1 MPLPRRDYL
10 EFLFNNGR
18 GVRTDQIAGANIE
31 SVIEDEISGIVR
43 VTGVLADGTPVTHQL
58 DGSLLINAA
67 PDQSPQPVAHTA
79 SFTSRRLWWD
89 GVTLKRVART
99 PGHGVVV
106 SWPEYA
112 DANYRGASHYVPDNF
127 VVGQHYYNLDAHNFV
142 YRILQ
147 NGVARNIGGTPAGF
161 RGPVRDQAAAE
172 RLVSGNGQLFEWSET
187 VYRSSGYVAEANEVF
202 FWESVFGEPNELDQD
217 ESENATSDV
226 QGTISGR
233 RLAQA
238 VAAFSP
244 FTDVEKDILDDL
256 SRITFPHP
264 EDDWSIRQTYSA
276 RDFFA
281 NDRSTFLS
289 LGWDADNRLRALSG
303 DGHVGRLGGHNQGRV
318 YDGSDRLR
326 GGLISGDSWL
336 FMRDSGAAS
345 LVERTLVNGGDA
357 TASYMLSS
365 HYFSVFADPDSGTL
379 IGLLRRLSATQ
390 LEIAL
395 FDYDA
400 DASTLVSNAS
410 FTIESTAID
419 TALGDDFVPLTDVHR
434 ESASGAYQDVSGAIL
449 EGDRLYLILTDIRKD
464 DGHTASVLIGF
475 TLAGTPNNR
484 TLTVLAENAV
494 DELPISDELTSGI
507 LPLEADEL
515 FLARPLSV
523 YRLSPPTGVDVS
535 GKADT
540 DLQNVDDNLT
550 LGEQQA
556 VRDKLAAASQGDLT
570 LAGNAITANQGAI
583 AANANAVTAAAAA
596 AVQAANSPVRANDD
610 PENVAAAASAGTNAA
625 VARRDHVHALPTD
638 DTLEFNPVSGD
649 LGVSIHDVVQHLQ
662 ESIRYF
668 TNSIDHP
675 ADPGGHSAGQMFRT
689 GPFPTTISRVQ
700 AQIDV
705 LVGHPSY
712 AARIYHVNSDR
723 EVLEFLGE
731 SGHFV
736 PLSNN
741 PHSYDF
747 SVDDGIGI
755 PIPESSFIVILFHA
769 VGGVLIPLRTGDEAS
784 DSPGKSYQDA
794 NRDFN
799 MVHSV
804 VYEHVHPSVG
814 DSTVSHGDDDHI
826 RGNIKIFYDIAY
838 DHGALLGGS
847 KANTDLQNVDE
858 DLTDAEKETVRTRI
872 GAGAEGTSGSAATAR
887 VAGVLD
893 ITDDD
898 EWVETANY
906 TDTTELV
913 GADRTARYMSWFDGA
928 LYLADAAGNV
938 NTRDIGAAITGMA
951 RGDGLFV
958 TAEGN
963 NLVSRGA
970 VDLAQLD
977 STVHGARIAVA
988 VQQDNPTKFW
998 SLVPNVGNTLMAVRE
1013 ATVPADGTIGAE
1025 SVRHTFTVAAVNAAL
1040 GDRYFDATSIFT
1052 ADGNGIVDLHVVS
1065 ASEFWIIFAGLPLA
1079 HDLTTSFTVMIR
1091 AEPVQGG
1098 STWQLVAD
1106 SVQEFARDDG
1116 RSFVRLGDG
1125 LVYLGLAG
1133 GGVARYENRA
1143 RRAEVY
1149 REHQQD
1155 GLRRITESERDAGTE
1170 DGVRE
1175 MSPTDVH
1182 DMIDTHGGGGGDAG
1196 DAAFA
1201 REVIFQDSSD
1211 RAVVVSNGTP
1221 IVLDLDRQPVA
1232 GSDLRIEFRE
1242 NSGSTTTPVNA
1253 TYLVDPIPADV
1264 WLDLDPISSTPTIPD
1279 NMMAFILKRPTA
1291 QFTTSGLVTY
1301 LWVGRTAT
1309 GQLVMRCG
1317 AAVELN
1323 LAFRITVREILPS
1336 GGGSSQ
1342 QQSGGGRILRTR
1354 SVVAADTLI
1363 AANNYG
1369 FDLSGD
1375 GQIALGRYA
1384 LNPTPRSD
1392 IFDFV
1397 ATIRVGGRAGFP
1409 MRLSREQFD
1418 YVGEYDLQDTWPFG
1432 GTGGGS
1438 WGNVSEIPCAMLYG
1452 NHRSE
1457 GVVKTQLKPQRQQI
1471 NWSISGTDPATTILF
1486 FFSYNSAGRI
1496 DFVEI
1501 IVFTDQVV
1509 EIEGIHFH
1517 YWEDA

>member
-1 MPLPRRDYL
+1 MSPEHFRDAIRYGLVVVDDRNPTESDFTNHRIFFDGIVPRKVRRVPVPGHDRLVAFREDDLQISQYGTGIYVDRRAADTVPGTPNVGERFFNRNLGHWEIWEAGNYWNTSQFIAAPRDAQGSL
-10 EFLFNNGR
+10 WIGEFGNEDAAAAHVDRVG
-18 GVRTDQIAGANIE
+18 QIASYPDAGGIYVLHRVVTITAQT
-31 SVIEDEISGIVR
+31 EDGFRYELEPIF
-43 VTGVLADGTPVTHQL
+43 T
-58 DGSLLINAA
+58 
-67 PDQSPQPVAHTA
+67 
-79 SFTSRRLWWD
+79 FTSHAL
-89 GVTLKRVART
+89 
-99 PGHGVVV
+99 
-106 SWPEYA
+106 
-112 DANYRGASHYVPDNF
+112 DN
-127 VVGQHYYNLDAHNFV
+127 
-142 YRILQ
+142 
-147 NGVARNIGGTPAGF
+147 
-161 RGPVRDQAAAE
+161 AE
-172 RLVSGNGQLFEWSET
+172 IDDSE
-187 VYRSSGYVAEANEVF
+187 
-202 FWESVFGEPNELDQD
+202 
-217 ESENATSDV
+217 SDV
-226 QGTISGR
+226 QGTVSGR
-233 RLAQA
+233 SLARG
-238 VAAFSP
+238 VNEHSP
-244 FTDVEKDILDDL
+244 FSDVEQDILEDL
-256 SRITFPHP
+256 SRQTFPHP
-264 EDDWSIRQTYSA
+264 SDDWQIRQTYSA
-276 RDFFA
+276 RDFFT

-303 DGHVGRLGGHNQGRV
+303 DGHVGRLGGYNQGRV

-365 HYFSVFADPDSGTL
+365 HYFNIFADPDSGTL
-379 IGLLRRLSATQ
+379 IGFLRRVSATQ
-390 LEIAL
+390 LEIAI

-410 FTIESTAID
+410 FTIESAAID

-475 TLAGTPNNR
+475 TLAGTSGNQ
-484 TLTVLAENAV
+484 TLTVLTENAV
-494 DELPISDELTSGI
+494 DELPVSDELTSGI

-550 LGEQQA
+550 LGEQEA
-556 VRDKLAAASQGDLT
+556 VRDKLAAASQTDLT
-570 LAGNAITANQGAI
+570 LAGNAIVANQGAI
-583 AANANAVTAAAAA
+583 AANADA
-596 AVQAANSPVRANDD
+596 AVAAANSPVRSNDD
-610 PENVAAAASAGTNAA
+610 PENVAGAASAGTHAA
-625 VARRDHVHALPTD
+625 VARRDHVHALPID
-638 DTLEFNPVSGD
+638 DTLEFDPVSGD
-649 LGVSIHDVVQHLQ
+649 LGVSIHDVITHLQ

-668 TNSIDHP
+668 TNAIDHP
-675 ADPGGHSAGQMFRT
+675 ADPGGHSAGQMYRT

-700 AQIDV
+700 SQIDV
-705 LVGHPSY
+705 LFGHPSY
-712 AARIYHVNSDR
+712 AARIYRVDSDR
-723 EVLEFLGE
+723 NVLEFLGE
-731 SGHFV
+731 SSHFV

-747 SVDDGIGI
+747 TGDDGIGI
-755 PIPESSFIVILFHA
+755 PIPASSFIAILFHA
-769 VGGVLIPLRTGDEAS
+769 VGGVLVPLRTGDEAS
-784 DSPGKSYQDA
+784 SSPGKSYQDA

-799 MVHSV
+799 MVAAV
-804 VYEHVHPSVG
+804 VYEQVHPSVG
-814 DSTVSHGDDDHI
+814 DSTVSHREDYI
-826 RGNIKIFYDIAY
+826 RGNIKIFYDLAY
-838 DHGALLGGS
+838 DHGALLGGT
-847 KANTDLQNVDE
+847 KANTDLQNIDD
-858 DLTDAEKETVRTRI
+858 DLTAAEQEAVRTRI
-872 GAGAEGTSGSAATAR
+872 GAGAVAAGSGATAR

-893 ITDDD
+893 ITDAD
-898 EWVETANY
+898 EWVEAATY

-913 GADRTARYMSWFDGA
+913 GADRAARFMSWFDGA

-938 NTRDIGAAITGMA
+938 NTRDIGSAITGMA

-958 TAEGN
+958 TAEGDL
-963 NLVSRGA
+963 LVSRGA
-970 VDLAQLD
+970 GDLSPLHSA
-977 STVHGARIAVA
+977 TRGERIAVA
-988 VQQDNPTKFW
+988 VQQDDPTQFF
-998 SLVPNVGNTLMAVRE
+998 SLVTNVGNTMMEVRDI
-1013 ATVPADGTIGAE
+1013 TVSADGTIGAE
-1025 SVRHTFTVAAVNAAL
+1025 RVYHTITVAAMNTAL
-1040 GDRYFDATSIFT
+1040 GDRYFDISSLY
-1052 ADGNGIVDLHVVS
+1052 DGNLLQGIVDLHVVS
-1065 ASEFWIIFAGLPLA
+1065 DSEFWILFAGIPLA

-1091 AEPVQGG
+1091 AERVAGG

-1106 SVQEFARDDG
+1106 SLEELARPDG

-1125 LVYLGLAG
+1125 LVYLGYD
-1133 GGVARYENRA
+1133 GGVARYENKA
-1143 RRAEVY
+1143 QRAEVY

-1155 GLRRITESERDAGTE
+1155 GRRRITESERDDGTE

-1182 DMIDTHGGGGGDAG
+1182 DMIDTHGGGGVVGGEAS
-1196 DAAFA
+1196 FA
-1201 REVIFQDSSD
+1201 RDVIFQDSAD

-1232 GSDLRIEFRE
+1232 GSDLRIAFRE
-1242 NSGSTTTPVNA
+1242 NSGSTTSPVNA
-1253 TYLVDPIPADV
+1253 TYLSDPIPSDL
-1264 WLDLDPISSTPTIPD
+1264 WLDLDPIDSTPDDPD
-1279 NMMAFILKRPTA
+1279 NMMAFILKRPAAT
-1291 QFTTSGLVTY
+1291 FTTTGLVTY

-1317 AAVELN
+1317 AAVEFN

-1336 GGGSSQ
+1336 GGGGSQQ

-1354 SVVAADTLI
+1354 TVVTGDTLI
-1363 AANNYG
+1363 AANNFG
-1369 FDLSGD
+1369 FDLAGD

-1384 LNPTPRSD
+1384 LNPTPRSA

-1397 ATIRVGGRAGFP
+1397 ATIRVGGRAGLP
-1409 MRLSREQFD
+1409 IRLSREQFD

-1438 WGNVSEIPCAMLYG
+1438 WGNVTEIPCAMLYAG
-1452 NHRSE
+1452 HRSE
-1457 GVVKTQLKPQRQQI
+1457 DVVKTQLKPQRQQI
-1471 NWSISGTDPATTILF
+1471 NWSISGTEPRTTILF
-1486 FFSYNSAGRI
+1486 FFSYNSSGNI
-1496 DFVEI
+1496 DFVEM